1 MPTIDEINTWQGAT
15 VTDREGEKI
24 GSIDEVYVDRDSGE
38 PEWLAVK
45 TGLFGTKLSFV
56 PVAEATRTGEAVR
69 VPYEKA
75 QVKDAPQVD
84 ADGELSEAEK
94 TDLGL
99 RRHQRPQ
106 RGPADGARA
115 ARGHRRGPQGADR
128 GGPAGCPALI
138 AGHGD
143 AGKGRRNQTRVLP
156 ESQPHASASSST
168 MRSPQPPDAPDA
180 AAITTSPW
188 PSSATSTVRW

>member
-94 TDLGL
+94 TDLYRHYGL
-99 RRHQRPQ
+99 EHDQSRSVGADTSGPNEVQQTVPEQREVTDEVRKEQ
-106 RGPADGARA
+106 IEAARRA
-115 ARGHRRGPQGADR
+115 AQR
-128 GGPAGCPALI
+128 
-138 AGHGD
+138 
-143 AGKGRRNQTRVLP
+143 
-156 ESQPHASASSST
+156 
-168 MRSPQPPDAPDA
+168 
-180 AAITTSPW
+180 
-188 PSSATSTVRW
+188 

>member
-1 MPTIDEINTWQGAT
+1 MPTIDEIKTWQGAT

-56 PVAEATRTGEAVR
+56 PVAEATRTGEEVR

-84 ADGELSEAEK
+84 ADGELSEAEE
-94 TDLGL
+94 TDLYRHYGL
-99 RRHQRPQ
+99 EHDQSRSDRDDKSGPNTDEVEQTV
-106 RGPADGARA
+106 RGVPKEREVRKQQIEA
-115 ARGHRRGPQGADR
+115 AR
-128 GGPAGCPALI
+128 
-138 AGHGD
+138 
-143 AGKGRRNQTRVLP
+143 K
-156 ESQPHASASSST
+156 
-168 MRSPQPPDAPDA
+168 A
-180 AAITTSPW
+180 AQ
-188 PSSATSTVRW
+188 R